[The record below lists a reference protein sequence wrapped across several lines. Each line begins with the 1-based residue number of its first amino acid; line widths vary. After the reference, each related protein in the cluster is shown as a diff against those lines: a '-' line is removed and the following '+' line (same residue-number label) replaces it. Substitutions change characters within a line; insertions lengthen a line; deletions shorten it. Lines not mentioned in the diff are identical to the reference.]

1 MAKQNEFERQ
11 KNSEVLKDNAL
22 LKYQLEL
29 IKSKRESFEFADK
42 SQQLLYEKNNEDL
55 LLLSDQLTNW
65 LSKVKQEDS
74 RYNDMQQLLF
84 SVWRISNYIQTLET
98 ISKSA
103 VSELVV
109 EKKRADFLASEN
121 HLMKLKSMN
130 DNQNYEAL
138 IKSLRSE
145 LEFLNDGKDG

>member
-11 KNSEVLKDNAL
+11 KNSEIIKDNAL

-65 LSKVKQEDS
+65 LSKVKKEDS
-74 RYNDMQQLLF
+74 RYKDMEHLLF

-103 VSELVV
+103 VSELVI

-130 DNQNYEAL
+130 DNQNNEAL
-138 IKSLRSE
+138 VKSLRAE
-145 LEFLNDGKDG
+145 IEFLNDGKDG

>member
-65 LSKVKQEDS
+65 LSKVKKEDS
-74 RYNDMQQLLF
+74 RYNDMEQLLF

-103 VSELVV
+103 VSELVI

-130 DNQNYEAL
+130 DNQNHEAL
-138 IKSLRSE
+138 VKSLRAE
-145 LEFLNDGKDG
+145 IQFLNDGKDG

>member
-42 SQQLLYEKNNEDL
+42 SHQLLYEKNNEDL

-65 LSKVKQEDS
+65 LSKVKTEDS

-121 HLMKLKSMN
+121 HLIKLKSMN

-145 LEFLNDGKDG
+145 LEFLNDGKNG